1 MNAFWLVAGVLAVLA
16 STPVLWALR
25 RSTRSDMLRDPRR
38 EENLA
43 GYRQR
48 MAELEL
54 QREAGTI
61 ADTDYRLAKVELDRR
76 LLDDTDPA
84 VPGAAA
90 GAATGGTLAVWL
102 GALAIPVLA
111 LALYQ
116 GLGASQAIR
125 LDAMLKQLAG
135 NPSEEQRMQL
145 QESMLPLLESVAG
158 GDDPDGE
165 YRYLLARSYLATRR
179 YPEAA
184 AVYAELVDIYP
195 EDAAIIAQSAQAL
208 YLASSRK
215 LTPAVQALI
224 DRAFAIDPEQL
235 TLLGMVGMDRFQA
248 GDYSGAIEH
257 WQKLLDHLPADAP
270 DARVIRDGIAM
281 ARGRL
286 GLSAEDAPAVAE
298 TPESVAGGSRL
309 QVSVSVANG
318 LQLNPGDTVFVFA
331 RAVEGPP
338 MPLAVA
344 RFAASELPR
353 QVELNDSMAMAPG
366 LKLSGFE
373 RVSVTARVS
382 RGGAVAAQPGDLEGG
397 GEAIELDGTEQAVA
411 IVIDR
416 TI

>member
-1 MNAFWLVAGVLAVLA
+1 MNSFWLLAGMLGVLASV
-16 STPVLWALR
+16 PVLWALR
-25 RSTRSDMLRDPRR
+25 RSTQRETLRDARR

-54 QREAGTI
+54 QREAGAI
-61 ADTDYRLAKVELDRR
+61 EDADYQLARVELDRR
-76 LLDDTDPA
+76 LLDDTDPVVA
-84 VPGAAA
+84 GAAA
-90 GAATGGTLAVWL
+90 AAAPGGALAVWL

-116 GLGASQAIR
+116 GLGASAAMR

-135 NPSEEQRMQL
+135 DISEEQRTQL

-165 YRYLLARSYLATRR
+165 YRYLLARSYMAAGR

-248 GDYSGAIEH
+248 GDYSGAIGN

-281 ARGRL
+281 ARARL
-286 GLSAEDAPAVAE
+286 GLSAEDAAAVPKP
-298 TPESVAGGSRL
+298 PESVAGGSRL
-309 QVSVSVANG
+309 QVSVSVADG
-318 LQLNPGDTVFVFA
+318 LRLNPGDTVFVFA
-331 RAVEGPP
+331 RAVQGPP

-366 LKLSGFE
+366 LKLSSFE

-397 GEAIELDGTEQAVA
+397 GEPIDLDGTEQAIAV
-411 IVIDR
+411 VIDR